1 MSLDKNGASK
11 FYVRKP
17 FLKQVNSTFH
27 AYRQLI
33 LFVFLCIVT
42 IFILVISISSNLFA
56 QKARLFLMEM
66 MHPVA
71 KLANTPSEGIKDARE
86 KVEDWIFAYEKLQ
99 TLKQENQVLKNREV
113 YYQTLKTENAELR
126 KILHVV
132 KSNERK
138 LKTVPVISYPG
149 KPFVKSILLEAG
161 QRQGIDAQKALITVD
176 GLVGRT
182 IESSTNLTRGLL
194 ITDLNS
200 RIPVIVKPSNQHAIL
215 MGDNT
220 DKPLLKYLPYNVELK
235 KGDTVETSG
244 KGGIFPSGIPIGI
257 VDSVSR
263 NEATVKPY
271 VDLDSLSFVHI
282 LSYELGEFSSRVR

>member
-33 LFVFLCIVT
+33 LFIFLCIVT
-42 IFILVISISSNLFA
+42 IFILVISISSSLFA
-56 QKARLFLMEM
+56 QKARLFLMEI
-66 MHPVA
+66 MHPIAKVA
-71 KLANTPSEGIKDARE
+71 NAPAEGIKDARE
-86 KVEDWIFAYEKLQ
+86 KVGDWIFAYDKLQ
-99 TLKQENQVLKNREV
+99 ELKKENENLKKREA
-113 YYQTLKTENAELR
+113 YYQTVKSENAELR
-126 KILHVV
+126 RILHVV
-132 KSNERK
+132 KSNERQ
-138 LKTVPVISYPG
+138 LKTVPVVAYPG

-161 QRQGIDAQKALITVD
+161 QNQGIDSQKALITVD

-200 RIPVIVKPSNQHAIL
+200 RIPVIIKPSNQHAIL
-215 MGDNT
+215 IGDNT
-220 DKPLLKYLPYNVELK
+220 DKPLLKYLPYSAELK

-244 KGGIFPSGIPIGI
+244 RGGVFPAGIPVGVIESASQG
-257 VDSVSR
+257 
-263 NEATVKPY
+263 EATVRPY
-271 VDLDSLSFVHI
+271 VDLDSLSFVHV
-282 LSYELGEFSSRVR
+282 LSYELGDFSSRIK